1 LDGKQ
6 LSELSS
12 EKVLQYSALVD
23 SEVLLNSAIAKR
35 VMEDD
40 FINWFM
46 NDGFPVLVRIGTV
59 VIPLLV

>member
-1 LDGKQ
+1 
-6 LSELSS
+6 
-12 EKVLQYSALVD
+12 
-23 SEVLLNSAIAKR
+23 
-35 VMEDD
+35 MEDD